1 MTQPTPPHS
10 ARTGCGHTQACE
22 PLLSW
27 KLPFRM
33 ISVMNL
39 LHFALLC
46 FPLRFLGS
54 PLNPPVRGFPTVWK
68 ILLLQNY
75 LPGPGPH
82 PEVLCLPFCLYLL
95 SYLIPRRLLCLS
107 GCLGSSVSFIRCSAG
122 TVQCVDDLWIIHP
135 NSVASRCRGIGWGGH
150 LLPHKYIKRSSSSR
164 GPQTSRKASQSP

>member
-1 MTQPTPPHS
+1 M
-10 ARTGCGHTQACE
+10 GE

-82 PEVLCLPFCLYLL
+82 PEILCLPFCLYLL

-122 TVQCVDDLWIIHP
+122 TVQCVDDLGSSTQTVWLQDG
-135 NSVASRCRGIGWGGH
+135 RGIRRGGH